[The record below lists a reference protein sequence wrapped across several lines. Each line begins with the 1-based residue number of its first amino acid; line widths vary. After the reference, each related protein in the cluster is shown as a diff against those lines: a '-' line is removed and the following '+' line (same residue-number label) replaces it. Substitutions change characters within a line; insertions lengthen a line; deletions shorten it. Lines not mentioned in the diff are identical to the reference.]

1 MSERNRRRFRYL
13 PSPPMVVA
21 LTALLF
27 ATAGTAVAN
36 HGGPHQAGVV
46 NGLDVANG
54 SLTGADIRNKSL
66 TFAEFRARPPKGATG
81 PRGPVGPVGPAGAN
95 GQNGA
100 QGPQGPAGTNG
111 TNGTNGRD
119 GFALLDYN
127 SVTITNTPGTQA
139 GGIVLCDQG
148 LRVVGGGVSTQGT
161 YNQQQVNA
169 SYPSANSGAPPP
181 GGTTAWTAYVDN
193 VGAVTRT
200 FDVWV
205 ICAPATQVTSTTG
218 IGTGIASK

>member
-46 NGLDVANG
+46 NGLDVQNG

-66 TFAEFRARPPKGATG
+66 TFAEFRGRPPTGKIG
-81 PRGPVGPVGPAGAN
+81 PRGPAGPAGAN

-100 QGPQGPAGTNG
+100 QGQQGPGGPQGPTGAQGLTG
-111 TNGTNGRD
+111 AQGPP
-119 GFALLDYN
+119 GFAQLDRN
-127 SVTITNTPGTQA
+127 VGEQSAAAMAQT
-139 GGIVLCDQG
+139 G
-148 LRVVGGGVSTQGT
+148 LRVDCDPGLFVVGGGVVSDGF
-161 YNQQQVNA
+161 YNQTSVNSSFPSSSA
-169 SYPSANSGAPPP
+169 S
-181 GGTTAWTAYVDN
+181 WTGFVDN
-193 VGAVTRT
+193 YTSLPIDFRVY
-200 FDVWV
+200 V
-205 ICAPATQVTSTTG
+205 ICAPATQVTSVVE
-218 IGTGIASK
+218 AQRK